1 MNRFN
6 ILRNIMVVIAI
17 FLTSMQVAAEVKFL
31 VVNLNDGST
40 ASFALADDPVITN
53 TTSELQVTTTEN
65 SIKVAFADLKNY
77 QFTSELAGISEEV
90 MPDETYRV
98 NCNVVYINGVKP
110 ETVVRAFSLDGKYVA
125 EVKADEDGHA
135 TIDLSAF
142 SSGVYMI
149 SYNNKGIKILIP

>member
-53 TTSELQVTTTEN
+53 TSSEFQVTTTEK

-77 QFTSELAGISEEV
+77 QLTSEISGISEVV
-90 MPDETYRV
+90 MPNDTYRV
-98 NCNVVYINGVKP
+98 NCSVVYIDGLKP
-110 ETVVRAFSLDGKYVA
+110 ETVVRAFSLDGKYVT
-125 EVKADEDGHA
+125 EGKTDEDGHA
-135 TIDLSAF
+135 IIDLSAF

-149 SYNNKGIKILIP
+149 SYNNKGIKILIQ